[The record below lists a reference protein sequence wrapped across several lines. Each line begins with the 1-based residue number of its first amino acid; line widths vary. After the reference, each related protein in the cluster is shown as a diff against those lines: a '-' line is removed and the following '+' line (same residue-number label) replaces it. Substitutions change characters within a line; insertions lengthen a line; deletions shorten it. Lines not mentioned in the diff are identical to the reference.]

1 MFPSATGR
9 PMDPD
14 NLGRHFRALCD
25 RAGIGRVRLH
35 DLRHTCASLLLAQ
48 NVYPASSWRSS
59 ATPASRSPWTPAYSH
74 VLPELQ
80 REAADRMDQAL
91 GYTTDD
97 EGQDPPEPELGI
109 DGA

>member
-1 MFPSATGR
+1 
-9 PMDPD
+9 MD
-14 NLGRHFRALCD
+14 
-25 RAGIGRVRLH
+25 
-35 DLRHTCASLLLAQ
+35 T
-48 NVYPASSWRSS
+48 
-59 ATPASRSPWTPAYSH
+59 YSH

-97 EGQDPPEPELGI
+97 EDQDPPDPELGI